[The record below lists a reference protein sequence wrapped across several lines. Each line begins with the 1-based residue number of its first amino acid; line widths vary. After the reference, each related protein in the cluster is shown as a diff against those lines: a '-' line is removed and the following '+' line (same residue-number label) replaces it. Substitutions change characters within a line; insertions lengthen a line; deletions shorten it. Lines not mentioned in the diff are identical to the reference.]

1 MPLFGKEGM
10 GELRG
15 CIRSFMFSLIT
26 IPEVINTLVA
36 ERKASMR
43 KIFTLLAASL
53 LLMFGSAYGQNP
65 AMEKKSDNA
74 EILSSGL
81 EDQTGVAVTVYNINL
96 GLVKDLRTLRI
107 PKGTG
112 EVRFMD
118 VASQIIPTS
127 VSIKSLIDPLSLQ
140 VLEQNYE
147 YDLLNPQKLLDK
159 YVGKEVKLFYKNPYS
174 EREEIVTATLL
185 SNNGGPIFRIG
196 DEITFGH
203 PGRLI
208 FPGVPE
214 NLISK
219 PTLVW
224 LLQNSLS
231 TAQEIEAS
239 YLTNGIHWRADYI
252 VTLNDTDDKA
262 NLSGWVT
269 IDNRSGTT
277 YRNAKLKLV
286 AGDVNR
292 VKDEGEYRDKM
303 LRTAEIAAK
312 AAPQFQEQEFFEY
325 HIYTLERAATIK
337 DNQTKQI
344 GLVNA
349 DSIPVRKELV
359 YRGAAYYYHNR
370 YGDAMTNQKVE
381 VFVEIENKKEQN
393 LGIPLPKGTVRVYK
407 YDTEKSL
414 QFVGED
420 SIDHTPKDE
429 KVKIKLG
436 NAFDVVGTRKQTDW
450 KKIASDTYEAS
461 FEILLRN
468 HKKEDVVVKVI
479 EPIPGDWTM
488 ISSSHAHAKTEAFTA
503 EFTLPVPKDEE
514 TKLTYRVRMRF

>member
-1 MPLFGKEGM
+1 MKAAEQG
-10 GELRG
+10 
-15 CIRSFMFSLIT
+15 RS
-26 IPEVINTLVA
+26 A
-36 ERKASMR
+36 MR
-43 KIFTLLAASL
+43 KIFVLLAVSL
-53 LLMFGSAYGQNP
+53 LCMVGAAYGQNP
-65 AMEKKSDNA
+65 AAEKKHDKS
-74 EILSSGL
+74 EILSSSL
-81 EDQTGVAVTVYNINL
+81 EDQTGVAVTVYNVNL
-96 GLVKDLRTLRI
+96 GLVKDQRTLRI

-112 EVRFMD
+112 EVRFMG
-118 VASQIIPTS
+118 VASQIMPTS

-174 EREEIVTATLL
+174 EREETVTATLL

-224 LLQNSLS
+224 LLRNSLS
-231 TAQEIEAS
+231 SAQDIEAS
-239 YLTNGIHWRADYI
+239 YLTNGINWRADYV
-252 VTLNDTDDKA
+252 VTLNESDDRA
-262 NLSGWVT
+262 DLSGWVT
-269 IDNRSGTT
+269 IDNRSGAT

-292 VKDEGEYRDKM
+292 VKDEAEYKDRM
-303 LRTAEIAAK
+303 LRTAEMAAK

-325 HIYTLERAATIK
+325 HIYTLERATTIK
-337 DNQTKQI
+337 ENQTKQI
-344 GLVNA
+344 GLVTA

-359 YRGAAYYYHNR
+359 YRGAAFYYHNR
-370 YGDAMTNQKVE
+370 YGDAMSNQKVE
-381 VFVEIENKKEQN
+381 VFVEIDNRKEHN

-420 SIDHTPKDE
+420 SVDHTPKDE
-429 KVKIKLG
+429 KLRIKLG
-436 NAFDVVGTRKQTDW
+436 NAFDVVGSRKQTDW

-468 HKKEDVVVKVI
+468 HKKEDIVVKVI
-479 EPIPGDWTM
+479 EPIPGDWAM
-488 ISSSHAHAKTEAFTA
+488 LSESHQHKKTEAFTA
-503 EFTLPVPKDEE
+503 EFSLPVPKDKE
-514 TKLTYRVRMRF
+514 TKLTYSVRMRF